1 MRLINKYFYNIFIVI
16 SISIILR
23 LLLLNTY
30 GDSTLEN
37 EWGVIF
43 NNLKNFGVLAYRS
56 FEDYLV
62 PSVYMPPLYVY
73 FIFLIDVFSPEILN
87 LVQSILITQIL
98 LSAITT
104 YFFYKINF
112 FLFNKKLSIISSY
125 IFSLFPLNIYS
136 SLQISSISLQ
146 IFLSVIF
153 LYLILK
159 ILSGND
165 KIKIC
170 LFLSFI
176 SGLTVLL
183 RGEFIIIYF
192 FTVVYLIYYK
202 KLNFYKVAVI
212 ILVTILT
219 TSPYLVRNYMVFE
232 KITVTKSFGYNLW
245 KGNNIDATVE
255 GSETNL
261 AFKTDKIKEKIDVIE
276 KNNLYEFNY
285 DKIFLESSLKFIDEN
300 KLLFF
305 KRYIKK
311 VLTFSFFNL
320 NSNYPGY
327 YHPLNILSLTI
338 LSIIFMIG
346 IISIISKKK
355 SIYLNY
361 FLLNLIVTIGIF
373 AIFFIL
379 PRYKL
384 IILPVQLILINFWL
398 SKYFKKGV

>member
-153 LYLILK
+153 LYLISK

-300 KLLFF
+300 KLLFL

-355 SIYLNY
+355 SIFLNY

>member
-300 KLLFF
+300 KLLFL

-338 LSIIFMIG
+338 LSIIFIIG

-355 SIYLNY
+355 SIFLNY

>member
-300 KLLFF
+300 KLLFL

-355 SIYLNY
+355 SIFLNY

>member
-1 MRLINKYFYNIFIVI
+1 MRLINKYFYNIFVVI

-23 LLLLNTY
+23 LLLFNTY

-300 KLLFF
+300 KLLFL

-338 LSIIFMIG
+338 LSIIFMMG

-355 SIYLNY
+355 SIFLNY

>member
-355 SIYLNY
+355 SIFLNY

>member
-1 MRLINKYFYNIFIVI
+1 MRLISKYFYNIFIVI

-355 SIYLNY
+355 SIFLNY

>member
-300 KLLFF
+300 KLLFL

-338 LSIIFMIG
+338 LSIIFMMG

-355 SIYLNY
+355 SIFLNY

>member
-1 MRLINKYFYNIFIVI
+1 
-16 SISIILR
+16 
-23 LLLLNTY
+23 
-30 GDSTLEN
+30 
-37 EWGVIF
+37 
-43 NNLKNFGVLAYRS
+43 
-56 FEDYLV
+56 
-62 PSVYMPPLYVY
+62 
-73 FIFLIDVFSPEILN
+73 
-87 LVQSILITQIL
+87 
-98 LSAITT
+98 
-104 YFFYKINF
+104 
-112 FLFNKKLSIISSY
+112 
-125 IFSLFPLNIYS
+125 
-136 SLQISSISLQ
+136 
-146 IFLSVIF
+146 
-153 LYLILK
+153 
-159 ILSGND
+159 
-165 KIKIC
+165 
-170 LFLSFI
+170 
-176 SGLTVLL
+176 
-183 RGEFIIIYF
+183 
-192 FTVVYLIYYK
+192 
-202 KLNFYKVAVI
+202 
-212 ILVTILT
+212 
-219 TSPYLVRNYMVFE
+219 MVFE

-300 KLLFF
+300 KLLFL

-327 YHPLNILSLTI
+327 YHTLNILSLTI
-338 LSIIFMIG
+338 LSIIFMMG

-355 SIYLNY
+355 SIFLNY

>member
-43 NNLKNFGVLAYRS
+43 NNLKN

-300 KLLFF
+300 KLLFL

-355 SIYLNY
+355 SIFLNY

>member
-1 MRLINKYFYNIFIVI
+1 MRLINKYFYNIFVVI

-73 FIFLIDVFSPEILN
+73 FIFLIDIFSPEILN
-87 LVQSILITQIL
+87 LVQTILFIQIL
-98 LSAITT
+98 LSAFTT

-112 FLFNKKLSIISSY
+112 VLFNKKLSIISSY

-153 LYLILK
+153 LYIILK
-159 ILSGND
+159 ILSGNN

-170 LFLSFI
+170 LFLSFA
-176 SGLTVLL
+176 SGLTILL

-192 FTVVYLIYYK
+192 FTVIYLIYYK

-212 ILVTILT
+212 LLVTVLT
-219 TSPYLVRNYMVFE
+219 TSPYLVRNYLVFE

-245 KGNNIDATVE
+245 KGNNIDSTVE

-261 AFKTDKIKEKIDVIE
+261 AFNTDKIKEKINVLE

-285 DKIFLESSLKFIDEN
+285 DKIFLETSLNFINEN
-300 KLLFF
+300 KILFL

-320 NSNYPGY
+320 SSNYPGY
-327 YHPLNILSLTI
+327 YHPLNIISLVI

-346 IISIISKKK
+346 IVSIISKKK

-384 IILPVQLILINFWL
+384 IILPVQLIIINFWL

>member
-202 KLNFYKVAVI
+202 KLNLYKVAVI

-355 SIYLNY
+355 SIFLNY

>member
-219 TSPYLVRNYMVFE
+219 TPPYLVRNYMVFE

-338 LSIIFMIG
+338 LSIIFIIG

-355 SIYLNY
+355 SIFLNY

>member
-1 MRLINKYFYNIFIVI
+1 MRLISKYFYNIFIVI

-300 KLLFF
+300 KLLFL

-338 LSIIFMIG
+338 LSIIFMMG

-355 SIYLNY
+355 SIFLNY

>member
-305 KRYIKK
+305 KKYIKK

-355 SIYLNY
+355 SIFLNY

>member
-338 LSIIFMIG
+338 LSIIFIIG

-355 SIYLNY
+355 SIFLNY

>member
-1 MRLINKYFYNIFIVI
+1 M
-16 SISIILR
+16 
-23 LLLLNTY
+23 
-30 GDSTLEN
+30 
-37 EWGVIF
+37 
-43 NNLKNFGVLAYRS
+43 
-56 FEDYLV
+56 V

-232 KITVTKSFGYNLW
+232 KITVTKSFGYNL
-245 KGNNIDATVE
+245 IMRQ
-255 GSETNL
+255 S
-261 AFKTDKIKEKIDVIE
+261 
-276 KNNLYEFNY
+276 
-285 DKIFLESSLKFIDEN
+285 FLSLLHN
-300 KLLFF
+300 
-305 KRYIKK
+305 
-311 VLTFSFFNL
+311 SFFAF
-320 NSNYPGY
+320 SQK
-327 YHPLNILSLTI
+327 
-338 LSIIFMIG
+338 IG
-346 IISIISKKK
+346 
-355 SIYLNY
+355 
-361 FLLNLIVTIGIF
+361 
-373 AIFFIL
+373 FFI
-379 PRYKL
+379 YK
-384 IILPVQLILINFWL
+384 
-398 SKYFKKGV
+398 Y